1 MRVNLPVITNSYSAK
16 NPLIQNEK
24 TTKKA
29 DVTNGHISLK
39 RMLEEANR
47 EKQNTP
53 VFASN
58 SNSIISSSMN
68 YSEKLKAQRENAKNT
83 SLEKKKLRY
92 QFKDISSQIVRSKT
106 SQVARQAVSAARRE
120 LMRLKREKQS
130 GEYDAEEIEAAINH
144 AKSMERVARKK
155 VKHLEEEEMLKA
167 AGGPCAEESIDQ
179 EEKTQEDEE
188 LTEADINEIEEDD
201 VLAKDASIEEELS
214 VEEMEEILSQMSEV
228 SSGMTDSM
236 DDAMKDMMDDMD
248 EAMKDLMSDMGLDEL
263 ADSLAAAKG
272 DMDPE
277 DLKMLK
283 IKHRCKEM
291 KEMTKADSE
300 YLKAV
305 FEHMEKA
312 KSAGNII
319 SQGNLGGFVKMNTTT
334 GAFGDIMSINQVS
347 VGSMEGG
354 QPSTIDIAL

>member
-16 NPLIQNEK
+16 NPLNQNEK

-29 DVTNGHISLK
+29 DVNNGHISLK

-144 AKSMERVARKK
+144 AKAMERVARKK

-188 LTEADINEIEEDD
+188 LTEADIDEIEEDD

-214 VEEMEEILSQMSEV
+214 VEEMEEILSQMSEL
-228 SSGMTDSM
+228 SSSMTDSM
-236 DDAMKDMMDDMD
+236 DDAMKDM
-248 EAMKDLMSDMGLDEL
+248 MSDMGLDEL

-319 SQGNLGGFVKMNTTT
+319 SQGNLGGFFKMNITI

>member
-16 NPLIQNEK
+16 NPLNQNEK

-29 DVTNGHISLK
+29 DVNNGHISLK

-68 YSEKLKAQRENAKNT
+68 YSEKLKAQREDAKNT

-120 LMRLKREKQS
+120 LMRLKQEKQS

-144 AKSMERVARKK
+144 AKAMERVARKK

-188 LTEADINEIEEDD
+188 LTEADIDEIEE
-201 VLAKDASIEEELS
+201 
-214 VEEMEEILSQMSEV
+214 
-228 SSGMTDSM
+228 

-319 SQGNLGGFVKMNTTT
+319 SQGNLGGFFKMNITI

>member
-16 NPLIQNEK
+16 NPLNQNEK

-29 DVTNGHISLK
+29 DVNNGHISLK

-120 LMRLKREKQS
+120 LMRLKQEKQS

-144 AKSMERVARKK
+144 AKAMERVARKK

-188 LTEADINEIEEDD
+188 LTEADIDEIEEDD

-214 VEEMEEILSQMSEV
+214 VEEMEEILSQMSEL
-228 SSGMTDSM
+228 SSSMTDSM
-236 DDAMKDMMDDMD
+236 DDAMKDM
-248 EAMKDLMSDMGLDEL
+248 MSDMGLDEL

-319 SQGNLGGFVKMNTTT
+319 SQGNLGGFFKMNITI

>member
-16 NPLIQNEK
+16 NPLNQNEK

-29 DVTNGHISLK
+29 DVNNGHISLK

-120 LMRLKREKQS
+120 LMRLKQEKQS

-144 AKSMERVARKK
+144 AKAMERVARKK

-167 AGGPCAEESIDQ
+167 AGGPCAEESIEQ

-188 LTEADINEIEEDD
+188 LTEADIDEIEEDD

-214 VEEMEEILSQMSEV
+214 VEEMEEILSQMSEL
-228 SSGMTDSM
+228 SSSMTDSM
-236 DDAMKDMMDDMD
+236 DDAMKDM
-248 EAMKDLMSDMGLDEL
+248 MSDMGLDEL

-277 DLKMLK
+277 DIKMLK

-319 SQGNLGGFVKMNTTT
+319 SQGNLGGFFKMNITI
-334 GAFGDIMSINQVS
+334 GAFGDIMSIKQVS

>member
-1 MRVNLPVITNSYSAK
+1 MQNRVVAILCICLTLAACTYPSRPV
-16 NPLIQNEK
+16 
-24 TTKKA
+24 
-29 DVTNGHISLK
+29 
-39 RMLEEANR
+39 
-47 EKQNTP
+47 NT
-53 VFASN
+53 
-58 SNSIISSSMN
+58 
-68 YSEKLKAQRENAKNT
+68 E
-83 SLEKKKLRY
+83 
-92 QFKDISSQIVRSKT
+92 DIP
-106 SQVARQAVSAARRE
+106 A
-120 LMRLKREKQS
+120 
-130 GEYDAEEIEAAINH
+130 
-144 AKSMERVARKK
+144 
-155 VKHLEEEEMLKA
+155 
-167 AGGPCAEESIDQ
+167 
-179 EEKTQEDEE
+179 
-188 LTEADINEIEEDD
+188 
-201 VLAKDASIEEELS
+201 
-214 VEEMEEILSQMSEV
+214 
-228 SSGMTDSM
+228 
-236 DDAMKDMMDDMD
+236 
-248 EAMKDLMSDMGLDEL
+248 EL

-283 IKHRCKEM
+283 IKHRCKEV